1 MLLPARI
8 LTAICL
14 TDKREPHQMP
24 FRSSLPRKSEKM
36 FYLLCLPEM
45 KGRQHKL
52 PLRSSLPRKSEK
64 MFRLLCLSEIKRKE
78 HQIHFLSPLSRKSEK
93 IFLMCAL
100 QANIF
105 NATVHFAKRIK
116 TNGHTYTKQIRAGL
130 PNTKKSYAIN
140 LAPF

>member
-1 MLLPARI
+1 MLY
-8 LTAICL
+8 
-14 TDKREPHQMP
+14 
-24 FRSSLPRKSEKM
+24 F
-36 FYLLCLPEM
+36 LCLPEM
-45 KGRQHKL
+45 KGGQHEL
-52 PLRSSLPRKSEK
+52 PSQSALP
-64 MFRLLCLSEIKRKE
+64 
-78 HQIHFLSPLSRKSEK
+78 RKSEK